1 MISQEECCMKK
12 HSLAAKAT
20 ALSLSV
26 LLTAGAMPSAGA
38 SAAERRYTEQEVTA
52 YLYSKDKTVQ
62 LNCLFYEDMP
72 FEPYI
77 DAGDFF
83 ARLFETDF
91 TVTDNGNGVFTVTA
105 PNSLTMVADAE
116 RDTVH
121 FDLYEK
127 FMEAEPADAD
137 GDGQESAFIQNREL
151 VVEGDAKAIDLPYG
165 KYQIDI
171 TAVDGKLY
179 FPLTTLADM
188 CTSTYLSA
196 VYKGG
201 SIYFFEAMEPPYF
214 DQTDSFS
221 MQPRTEAEA
230 AYTYCELCFV
240 LDHFYG
246 KPRHSEFAQ
255 KMVQQ
260 SIDELLSSD
269 EAPGIKPLLLSQS
282 LTDYYTGLVLLD
294 SLLDDGGHT
303 ALSGEFT
310 SALLSDKPSE
320 FSTAVSAML
329 DDAENANAAA
339 IASRIKTINDRQELH
354 AGLKKLRD
362 ERYAAYEN
370 VRLWEN
376 EQAEGSDRFIAQLF
390 LCGDTAVFVFDD
402 FKDAVVE
409 PFKWSLDCAKEKGA
423 KNFLIDI
430 SQNTGGSDGVMQYI
444 LAIMTGSGDYYSTS
458 TLSGNRLRNTG
469 NIDKNLDG
477 VTDDKDSEV
486 SCDFRFAL
494 LTSAQ
499 SFSCGN
505 ALPCLAQEKGI
516 PIIGQAS
523 GGGTCILINPVF
535 PGRVNYTLSGFR
547 TFTDSENNDLE
558 AGAKPDLETVTVD
571 AEGVA
576 DYSKLYDIQAVSEFL
591 SKQPAPTKPAQTATA
606 DTQQATQGGVPVG
619 VIVLIAAAAAVL
631 VAVVIVLIVRRK
643 KARG

>member
-1 MISQEECCMKK
+1 
-12 HSLAAKAT
+12 
-20 ALSLSV
+20 
-26 LLTAGAMPSAGA
+26 
-38 SAAERRYTEQEVTA
+38 
-52 YLYSKDKTVQ
+52 
-62 LNCLFYEDMP
+62 
-72 FEPYI
+72 
-77 DAGDFF
+77 
-83 ARLFETDF
+83 
-91 TVTDNGNGVFTVTA
+91 
-105 PNSLTMVADAE
+105 
-116 RDTVH
+116 
-121 FDLYEK
+121 
-127 FMEAEPADAD
+127 
-137 GDGQESAFIQNREL
+137 
-151 VVEGDAKAIDLPYG
+151 
-165 KYQIDI
+165 
-171 TAVDGKLY
+171 
-179 FPLTTLADM
+179 
-188 CTSTYLSA
+188 
-196 VYKGG
+196 
-201 SIYFFEAMEPPYF
+201 MEPVYF
-214 DQTDSFS
+214 DQSAAFS
-221 MQPRTEAEA
+221 MQRTEAEA
-230 AYTYCELCFV
+230 AYTYRELCFV

-246 KPRHSEFAQ
+246 KPRRSKFAQ

-260 SIDELLSSD
+260 GIDALLSSD
-269 EAPGIKPLLLSQS
+269 EAAGIKPLLLSQN
-282 LTDYYTGLVLLD
+282 LTEFYTGLVLLD

-303 ALSGEFT
+303 TLSGEFT
-310 SALLSDKPSE
+310 SALLSERPGD
-320 FSTAVSAML
+320 FLNAVSALL
-329 DDAENANAAA
+329 DDPDNANANA
-339 IASRIKTINDRQELH
+339 IAANIKVINDQKALR
-354 AGLKKLRD
+354 AGLKQLRD

-376 EQAEGSDRFIAQLF
+376 EKAEGNDRFIAQLF
-390 LCGDTAVFVFDD
+390 MCGDTAVFVFDD

-430 SQNTGGSDGVMQYI
+430 SQNLGGSANVMQYI

-477 VTDDKDSEV
+477 VTDDKDSEL

-516 PIIGQAS
+516 PIIGQTS
-523 GGGTCILINPVF
+523 GGGTCMLSVPVF
-535 PGRVNYTLSGFR
+535 PGKLSYNISGFR

-571 AEGVA
+571 AEGAA

-631 VAVVIVLIVRRK
+631 VAVVIVLIVKRK